1 MVIDLQGILKSGIL
15 VGLARGERKIGMSGS
30 REGASLFIR
39 EPPVKVDYNQHA
51 IDRTLTVAESLG
63 CDIREVEGRIPFTER
78 NRRRVDS
85 LLKEEGLGR
94 KSLVA
99 INPIAKWDTKLW
111 ESERFG
117 VLADRLRESLDCDI
131 VFTGGPEDRSVIEE
145 ISRSMKRCPVNLA
158 GRTGL
163 KDLACFYA
171 QCRLL
176 VTTDTGPMHMAAA
189 MGCPTVALFGPTAPW
204 RTGPYGPGHKVITA
218 DVECRPCFR
227 KKCDEMTCM
236 KEISVNRVYEGVME
250 LLKREKENQ

>member
-1 MVIDLQGILKSGIL
+1 M
-15 VGLARGERKIGMSGS
+15 
-30 REGASLFIR
+30 
-39 EPPVKVDYNQHA
+39 
-51 IDRTLTVAESLG
+51 
-63 CDIREVEGRIPFTER
+63 EGRIPFTER

-145 ISRSMKRCPVNLA
+145 ISRSMKRRPVNLA

-171 QCRLL
+171 HCRLL

-250 LLKREKENQ
+250 LFKREKENQ